1 MYHTHLHD
9 NADCRAL
16 QQQLG
21 DDGGIGYSRVD
32 SNSNNGNRRRHGGGF
47 NTDQAN
53 TIVTINGTSL
63 PTIIAPAPAAPV
75 TALPTSIT
83 FQVAPTPYVTESP
96 SSSTVYSFLAGSA
109 TPGPPIFAMTSDCGA
124 SSHFIDSNLIGDI
137 EPQMKDIVKLDPP
150 ATIVVGGHSTLR
162 GVSVGT
168 LTGRVTDVQG
178 FLRNMSLQ
186 AMNVPGFGRHLFSGG
201 TAALKWINTF
211 IAKESYL
218 DVDQFKISSRKDTE
232 CPKTDY
238 LDH

>member
-1 MYHTHLHD
+1 
-9 NADCRAL
+9 
-16 QQQLG
+16 
-21 DDGGIGYSRVD
+21 
-32 SNSNNGNRRRHGGGF
+32 
-47 NTDQAN
+47 
-53 TIVTINGTSL
+53 
-63 PTIIAPAPAAPV
+63 
-75 TALPTSIT
+75 
-83 FQVAPTPYVTESP
+83 
-96 SSSTVYSFLAGSA
+96 
-109 TPGPPIFAMTSDCGA
+109 MTSDCGA

-218 DVDQFKISSRKDTE
+218 DVGQFKISSRKDTE